1 MATTFSRPLRLA
13 ALFAVAGLLAMPA
26 MAQPTPPQ
34 PFALDLRE
42 AAGRPAL
49 VPGATVT
56 IRLRRGEAAH
66 IRLPEGAGDLVAQT
80 RRLARDIDTV
90 MALVDSQG
98 RVLAEDDDGGD
109 ENLASRLDIFGDQA
123 GPLFLRIGLLDQASG
138 SFDLELAAAPPR
150 DPDAPAA
157 TLVEAVARPPLELG
171 QGVAVRLGARQEAWF
186 RLPAGGQDLLVVTRN
201 LARGTDTVLVLH
213 DANGREI
220 QDDDDGGD
228 EQLSSRLEIPSGQR
242 RPLFVRARN
251 LSGAGSFEIAVLP
264 DTTPPAPPFPG
275 SLREAAAAPAL
286 AIGQSMPL
294 RLRRG
299 QVAFFRLPE
308 GDIAVETR
316 NLRRG
321 ADTVLA
327 LLDANGEELAE
338 DDDGGGGLASR
349 LEVAARDRRP
359 LFVRARLL
367 GDGGGEFDLV
377 VEADSPV
384 APTFPASIEAAR
396 NAAPLQPGTPVQIR
410 LRRGQVAVFALPA
423 GSFVATTRRLVDG
436 TDTVLELI
444 EADGRV
450 IAEDDDGGD
459 ESLASRLVIDSAR
472 KGDVYLRASVLGG
485 GRGGFDLV
493 LQPAR

>member
-1 MATTFSRPLRLA
+1 R
-13 ALFAVAGLLAMPA
+13 
-26 MAQPTPPQ
+26 
-34 PFALDLRE
+34 
-42 AAGRPAL
+42 
-49 VPGATVT
+49 
-56 IRLRRGEAAH
+56 
-66 IRLPEGAGDLVAQT
+66 
-80 RRLARDIDTV
+80 
-90 MALVDSQG
+90 
-98 RVLAEDDDGGD
+98 
-109 ENLASRLDIFGDQA
+109 
-123 GPLFLRIGLLDQASG
+123 
-138 SFDLELAAAPPR
+138 APNAPR
-150 DPDAPAA
+150 A
-157 TLVEAVARPPLELG
+157 TLVEAVARPPLEVG
-171 QGVAVRLGARQEAWF
+171 QGVAVRLAARQEAWF

-201 LARGTDTVLVLH
+201 LGRGTDTVLVLH

-251 LSGAGSFEIAVLP
+251 LSGPGSFEIAVLP

-327 LLDANGEELAE
+327 VLDANGEELAE

-377 VEADSPV
+377 VEADTPV
-384 APTFPASIEAAR
+384 AATFPTSVDAAR

-450 IAEDDDGGD
+450 IAEDDDGGE